1 MNRRSRFPTPIV
13 LLLLLALTQAVPF
26 AAAGQEEAPP
36 RRKAAASD
44 IFRTGLGQLLRL
56 FEEIVKSS
64 GSQRPATELDHS
76 MFPQGNQG
84 QTGEGDLGPGM
95 DPWG

>member
-13 LLLLLALTQAVPF
+13 LLLLLALPQAVP
-26 AAAGQEEAPP
+26 AAAADQEEASPGS
-36 RRKAAASD
+36 RAAVSD
-44 IFRTGLGQLLRL
+44 ILRTGFGQLLQI

-64 GSQRPATELDHS
+64 GSQRPATELEPG
-76 MFPQGNQG
+76 MLPQGNQG
-84 QTGEGDLGPGM
+84 QAGEGDLGPGM

>member
-13 LLLLLALTQAVPF
+13 LLLLLALPQAVP
-26 AAAGQEEAPP
+26 AAAADQEEASPG
-36 RRKAAASD
+36 RRAAVSD
-44 IFRTGLGQLLRL
+44 ILRTGFGQLLQI

-64 GSQRPATELDHS
+64 GSQRPATELEPG
-76 MFPQGNQG
+76 MLPQGNQG
-84 QTGEGDLGPGM
+84 QAGEGDLGPGM